1 MMAQGGVG
9 MPLHAAHIA
18 EALFD
23 EVKRE
28 HSKAFLKRLDDLTPD
43 ELAEVLEVS
52 DLKIKDPN
60 VAMFG
65 IAGLEEEVM
74 RFAEVLERRVNA
86 FVKRTTKDNY
96 LERLEALY
104 EGPAAERTGEGVQ

>member
-1 MMAQGGVG
+1 
-9 MPLHAAHIA
+9 MPPKAAPSRPSIPGSGTWPPV
-18 EALFD
+18 EP
-23 EVKRE
+23 
-28 HSKAFLKRLDDLTPD
+28 PD
-43 ELAEVLEVS
+43 VDPPVVPPEVLEVS

-104 EGPAAERTGEGVQ
+104 EGPAAERNGEGVQ